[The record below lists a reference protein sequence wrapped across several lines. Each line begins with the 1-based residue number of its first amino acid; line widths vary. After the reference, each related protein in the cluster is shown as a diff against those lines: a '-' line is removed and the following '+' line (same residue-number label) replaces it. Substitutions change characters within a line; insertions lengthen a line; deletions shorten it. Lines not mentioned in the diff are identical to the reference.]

1 MRAAILGR
9 AASSVWRS
17 NSAGRSTSGAA
28 RAVLVHFVRHDPSA
42 LGFLS
47 VSWDEVAALFTRLA
61 DGKLASSINPGPA
74 RRSALSRGLADGI
87 VARLPLS
94 VQMSAETALRAQS
107 AAFRAWG
114 SLGSVIARGG
124 LRRLGPL
131 LERLRSRASRRY
143 LRARVSKRRRGY
155 GGWLTM
161 GADGLRRIDFRAAGT
176 GIALRGT
183 VLRSDSSASS
193 GVVRSGDRA
202 LVPGVGG
209 IPCSRFAIACS
220 RSPAR
225 PRMTS
230 PLMQKSAALLS
241 RKLCRFR
248 WGADSGWNT

>member
-1 MRAAILGR
+1 MFAYA
-9 AASSVWRS
+9 RS
-17 NSAGRSTSGAA
+17 NPRPSGIQRVAFELC
-28 RAVLVHFVRHDPSA
+28 RALHERCGASGPVHFVRHDPSA

-87 VARLPLS
+87 VAHLPLS

-114 SLGSVIARGG
+114 SLGSVVARGG

-131 LERLRSRASRRY
+131 LERLRSARRDDIF
-143 LRARVSKRRRGY
+143 AREVSKRRRGY

-209 IPCSRFAIACS
+209 FLA
-220 RSPAR
+220 PALR
-225 PRMTS
+225 LHVRDLPRD
-230 PLMQKSAALLS
+230 
-241 RKLCRFR
+241 R
-248 WGADSGWNT
+248 G